1 MTSPDDRIQRRARAL
16 YRQAGRALDPATAGR
31 LRAARRDAL
40 QAPPAS
46 HRTARLLLPA
56 GAFAVAALA
65 ALMVW
70 SPRHPAPVTAPPAVA
85 VAVAGTP
92 QGPDDSELPPDADS
106 ADPALYQNL
115 DFYGWLAANDPP
127 ATTRR

>member
-1 MTSPDDRIQRRARAL
+1 MNSPDDRIEQRARAL
-16 YRQAGRALDPATAGR
+16 FRQASHSLDPAMAGR

-40 QAPPAS
+40 QTATPA
-46 HRTARLLLPA
+46 HRAVRLLLLPA
-56 GAFAVAALA
+56 GAFAAVALA

-70 SPRHPAPVTAPPAVA
+70 SPRHPVPAGAPATMVA
-85 VAVAGTP
+85 AAAARA
-92 QGPDDSELPPDADS
+92 PDDGDLPPDADS

>member
-1 MTSPDDRIQRRARAL
+1 MTSPDDRIEQRARAL
-16 YRQAGRALDPATAGR
+16 FRQASHSLDPAMAAR

-40 QAPPAS
+40 QPAS
-46 HRTARLLLPA
+46 TAHRAARLLLLPA
-56 GAFAVAALA
+56 SAFAAVALV

-70 SPRHPAPVTAPPAVA
+70 SPRHPVPAATPATMVAAAVA
-85 VAVAGTP
+85 
-92 QGPDDSELPPDADS
+92 QSPDDSELPPDADS

-127 ATTRR
+127 SAKQR